1 MVKSYLRY
9 EHDAVFGLVA
19 SSTCNAIAF
28 GATSSST
35 SSSSP
40 PSTLVTAALERV
52 LLWDTRRGVM
62 LQASAMLCCEVRCM
76 T

>member
-19 SSTCNAIAF
+19 SSSCNAIAF
-28 GATSSST
+28 GATSSS
-35 SSSSP
+35 SSSSSSS

-62 LQASAMLCCEVRCM
+62 LQAGATLR
-76 T
+76 